1 MSKPATKAEWLAFME
16 AWFDMP
22 PPIANPTGSSLQ
34 DRIFRTIRIHSV
46 FINAGPTLGGLRT
59 HPWVGAIEETVL
71 AGGSPTFADV
81 ASRLSGDALT
91 EFQNNSVSLEPM
103 IEAILEREV

>member
-1 MSKPATKAEWLAFME
+1 ME
-16 AWFDMP
+16 RWFNIALPNIGFTEP
-22 PPIANPTGSSLQ
+22 PLQ
-34 DRIFRTIRIHSV
+34 GRIYRTLSAHNVSV
-46 FINAGPTLGGLRT
+46 STGPTLGILRT
-59 HPWVGAIEETVL
+59 HPWVTAIQETVM

-103 IEAILEREV
+103 IEAILEREIQ